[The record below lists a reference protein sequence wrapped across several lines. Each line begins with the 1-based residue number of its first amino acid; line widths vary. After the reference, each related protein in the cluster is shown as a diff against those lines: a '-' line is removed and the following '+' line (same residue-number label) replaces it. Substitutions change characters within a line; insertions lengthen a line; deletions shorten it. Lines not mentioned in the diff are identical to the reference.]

1 MPLHLKPVL
10 NPLPPGK
17 IFVQFSTS
25 RRPWKTRPHAH
36 EGFEF
41 LYIVNGA
48 KQFLLG
54 GELYSARSGDL
65 IIFRPGDVHEEWIIS
80 RKLTRVALRC
90 HPIDMAAARAAFPP
104 REKLPAVVRLPWKQ
118 RFQNLFSRMSEE
130 RTQPKVHSDM
140 LLGAYLMEF
149 VVLLSRAAETLSVR
163 REKGTDDSVRARA
176 RSAIELIHN
185 NIDRSLRLDELAR
198 SAFMS
203 VSRFS
208 HVFKKEIGQAPKEY
222 LIEERIK
229 RAKKLLATTEMSAQ
243 DVAFSLGYDNP
254 LYFYRLFKKKT
265 GMTTRQFVRTARKC
279 I

>member
-1 MPLHLKPVL
+1 MRSAPKPVL

-17 IFVQFSTS
+17 IFAQFSAS
-25 RRPWKTRPHAH
+25 RRPWKTKPHAH

-41 LYIVNGA
+41 LYIINGT

-54 GELYSARSGDL
+54 GELYSARTGDL
-65 IIFRPGDVHEEWIIS
+65 IIFRPGDVHEEWMLS
-80 RKLTRVALRC
+80 RKLTRMCVRC
-90 HPIDMAAARAAFPP
+90 HPIDMAAAQAAFPS
-104 REKLPAVVRLPWKQ
+104 RETLPPVVRLPWKQ

-130 RTQPKVHSDM
+130 RAHPKVHSDL
-140 LLGAYLMEF
+140 LLGAYLVEF
-149 VVLLSRAAETLSVR
+149 VVLLSRAAETFSAR
-163 REKGTDDSVRARA
+163 REKGAQDSVRARV

-185 NIDRSLRLDELAR
+185 NIDRTLRLDELAR

-208 HVFKKEIGQAPKEY
+208 HVFKQEMGEAPKEY
-222 LIEERIK
+222 LIDERIK
-229 RAKKLLATTEMSAQ
+229 RAKQMLATTKMSAQ
-243 DVAFSLGYDNP
+243 DVAVSLGYDNP

-265 GMTTRQFVRTARKC
+265 GMTTRQYVRTARKC

>member
-104 REKLPAVVRLPWKQ
+104 REKLPPVVRLPWKQ